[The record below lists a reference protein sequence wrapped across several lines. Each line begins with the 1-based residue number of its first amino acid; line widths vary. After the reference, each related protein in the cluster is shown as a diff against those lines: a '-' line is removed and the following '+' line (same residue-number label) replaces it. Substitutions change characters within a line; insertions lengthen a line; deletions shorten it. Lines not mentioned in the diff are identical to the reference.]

1 MSAVNGTGQAA
12 GGAKKQ
18 GLNLRPLKLY
28 VAGYIALIVLFA
40 VSVLGGG
47 DKLSP
52 RDLAGREIVG
62 VRVKEAYSF
71 RARSGA
77 AVQFSKGQ
85 RVDGLLAQELAAA
98 IAEDR
103 FPYESVTVFK
113 PGWFWN
119 LDWAYIFTFYNLF
132 GMFGGLYLLLKSP
145 LVSMLES
152 KGLETEQGLSDAR
165 AAIAGA
171 RELNRRYDNMLAEL
185 ETERQKLAS
194 TLREEEDIERER
206 IMRQAKHE
214 AAGIVESVR
223 QSIDSEIAG
232 AAQRLRAEVVRAALA
247 QASERIEQGVTAE
260 DHEAVLNDFISD
272 LERMAK

>member
-1 MSAVNGTGQAA
+1 MSAVNGAGQSAGAA
-12 GGAKKQ
+12 GKP

-28 VAGYIALIVLFA
+28 VAGYVALIVLFA

-47 DKLSP
+47 EQVSP
-52 RDLAGREIVG
+52 RDLAGRELTG
-62 VRVKEAYSF
+62 VRVKAAYSF

-85 RVDGLLAQELAAA
+85 QVDGLLAQELAAA
-98 IAEDR
+98 IKEGR
-103 FPYESVTVFK
+103 FPYEAVEVFK

-119 LDWAYIFTFYNLF
+119 LNWAYIFTLYNLF

-145 LVSMLES
+145 LINMLES
-152 KGLETEQGLSDAR
+152 KGRETAQSLGDAR
-165 AAIAGA
+165 AAMAGA
-171 RELNRRYDNMLAEL
+171 QELEQRYDNMLAEL
-185 ETERQKLAS
+185 EAERQKLAA
-194 TLREEEDIERER
+194 TLSDEEEIERER
-206 IMRQAKHE
+206 IMHQAKHE

-232 AAQRLRAEVVRAALA
+232 AAARLRAEVVRAALA
-247 QASERIEQGVTAE
+247 QARGQIEQGLTAE
-260 DHEAVLNDFISD
+260 DHEVVLNDFIAD